1 MAPSVLRR
9 RFATAAGLYLSVA
22 LGILGTVAAAR
33 ILGLDDFGR
42 FATVVAIV
50 GLAQTLLDLTVE
62 ESLTKFGF
70 RYVAARDW
78 GRLHRLFRRAL
89 ELKLLGGAVASVVLL
104 VLAPFADTVFGSDG
118 LAGPMVAAAA
128 LPLLAAPENVSAS
141 ALLLRG
147 RYDLRGGLLSITM
160 GIRLVAIVVGASF
173 GVTAALAALAAGQLV
188 ATAVSGTAGLV
199 ALRRFPR
206 EPARPLGDDRREIF
220 SFVVQSSIATGVISL
235 RAALAPVLLGVVA
248 GTTQVGYFRVAL
260 APQSGFSA
268 ASAPVRLVLLTEQTR
283 DWEHGRSSTV
293 LHGLR
298 RYSVGAAV
306 VAAVSLPV
314 FLLAMPWLVRVV
326 FGPEFRPPSTRP
338 GSCSSRRRSCSC
350 SAGRSRSRSRS
361 AGRGSASSRTGSR
374 PPCCCR
380 SCSCFGDR
388 WGVTGAA
395 VAMVVST
402 LVFALPGSCCSS
414 GCGPSSAPAA
424 SSAPR
429 PRRAREGP
437 GRLRDLAAGRRRAGQ
452 PRTRARRGAARSRPR
467 RGGRDDGGRA
477 AGTAAVPRPLGLAL
491 APRRVRHVA
500 ASGR

>member
-147 RYDLRGGLLSITM
+147 RYDLRGWLLSITM

-248 GTTQVGYFRVAL
+248 GTTQVGYYRVAL

-326 FGPEFRPPSTRP
+326 FGPDFLPAVEAARIVLVSAAILLVLGWTKSFPVTIGRPRLRIVTHGLETAVLLPLVLVL
-338 GSCSSRRRSCSC
+338 
-350 SAGRSRSRSRS
+350 
-361 AGRGSASSRTGSR
+361 
-374 PPCCCR
+374 
-380 SCSCFGDR
+380 GDR

-395 VAMVVST
+395 VAILVST
-402 LVFALPGSCCSS
+402 LAFALAWLVVLS
-414 GCGPSSAPAA
+414 
-424 SSAPR
+424 
-429 PRRAREGP
+429 
-437 GRLRDLAAGRRRAGQ
+437 RLRAELRAGRELGAPTAAG
-452 PRTRARRGAARSRPR
+452 P
-467 RGGRDDGGRA
+467 
-477 AGTAAVPRPLGLAL
+477 
-491 APRRVRHVA
+491 
-500 ASGR
+500 

>member
-248 GTTQVGYFRVAL
+248 GTTQVGYYRVAL

-326 FGPEFRPPSTRP
+326 FGPDFLPAVDAARIVLVSAAILLVLGWTKSFPVTIGRPRLRIVTHGLETAVLLPLVLVL
-338 GSCSSRRRSCSC
+338 
-350 SAGRSRSRSRS
+350 
-361 AGRGSASSRTGSR
+361 
-374 PPCCCR
+374 
-380 SCSCFGDR
+380 GDR

-395 VAMVVST
+395 VAILVST
-402 LVFALPGSCCSS
+402 LVFAL
-414 GCGPSSAPAA
+414 AWLVVLT
-424 SSAPR
+424 
-429 PRRAREGP
+429 
-437 GRLRDLAAGRRRAGQ
+437 RLRAELRAGRELGAPTAAG
-452 PRTRARRGAARSRPR
+452 P
-467 RGGRDDGGRA
+467 
-477 AGTAAVPRPLGLAL
+477 
-491 APRRVRHVA
+491 
-500 ASGR
+500 